1 MSTRKNLIKS
11 WAGVLPAG
19 EVTAIPPNAA
29 NIDFKPNDDIVTV
42 LPSESGDVYTSF
54 DLSVLTGLEKTRR

>member
-19 EVTAIPPNAA
+19 KVTAIPPNAR

>member
-11 WAGVLPAG
+11 WARVLPAG
-19 EVTAIPPNAA
+19 EVTAIPANAA
-29 NIDFKPNDDIVTV
+29 NIDFKPNDDTVTV
-42 LPSESGDVYTSF
+42 FPSESGDVYTFF